1 MSNAGIKTSISNI
14 TNRLVLGLL
23 CISSPLFFA
32 SSTWGQT
39 ATTVKSK
46 PENQSVAAKNLEIEV
61 KNIDA
66 LIKQGNI
73 RELERILENQQASK
87 ESRILAIQALGKIG
101 KEAEIALDTLKKL
114 LTSLDKDIRTNSIEA
129 ISSIDA
135 TNAIDNLIKVLREDK
150 EPEAHQLA
158 AKALATVKDKAK
170 KAIPDLLTIAK
181 DKRITNVDARIA
193 AIQALTV
200 MELGKNKEAS
210 QILIEALDD
219 KAFLVRRHAIAALL
233 MMGSYGKPAYPKIID
248 LLADKNRSV
257 RRVAADALGNFAE
270 HIGSEAKTS
279 VPKLVE
285 VLKKDENFNVR
296 ASAAAALGKIDSDE
310 KEKEVIPALL
320 EALKVNYG
328 DNYDLLKNAADSLS
342 KIGVKIQEKAVIQGE
357 LSDGDLDITVKSF
370 EEAIKIL
377 NKPPYKSLDNYQKA
391 IKQQLDALKRIQTE
405 RKFIDNVLKNPSIMT
420 PIIYLLILL
429 VIFGLR
435 PLWLLKIDEF
445 LKPIDLKLP
454 IPGAPEIS
462 PRWLIFFK
470 YHPRVL
476 DAWVNRH
483 ITSVREEFE
492 EKNTVQDREVYI
504 PIPVV
509 LGGKTLPQ
517 LTGAS
522 LRAKFIKQRDCIL
535 IQGEGGVGKT
545 SLACQIAKWA
555 MADDE
560 NDRLTQHK
568 MLPVLIEQELDL
580 VTSEGKSALLAT
592 IQGQLQDLTNTSQ
605 PVSEEFLER
614 LLRDRRILV
623 IVDHFSEMSEA
634 TRKEIRPES
643 PNFPINAL
651 IVTSRF
657 EETLGHVTKT
667 IIKPMRIAGNR
678 LSSFMEAYLTQ
689 QGKRDLFTDSE
700 FFNACSRLSQM
711 VGQRNITALLAK
723 LYAEQLMAAKVEE
736 VRETN
741 LNLPDNIPNLMLSY
755 LNELNRSVTGDDKP
769 SDRNI
774 HQDAKAIAWECLQQY
789 LRPAPIKRQAALIA
803 LGGENAETRL
813 NYLEQRLHLIQTIG
827 AGQDQI
833 RFALDPLAEY
843 LAALHIIEKFG
854 TNENNWQMFIQKTKQ
869 ISGGADSVQGFLL
882 ALQDCYLC
890 QGTRTKFYEFVE
902 QQLIQDLESRV
913 VA

>member
-1 MSNAGIKTSISNI
+1 MHFI
-14 TNRLVLGLL
+14 TF
-23 CISSPLFFA
+23 IFA

-279 VPKLVE
+279 VTKLVE

-700 FFNACSRLSQM
+700 FFNACSRLSQWWDSAIL
-711 VGQRNITALLAK
+711 QHYWRN
-723 LYAEQLMAAKVEE
+723 YM
-736 VRETN
+736 
-741 LNLPDNIPNLMLSY
+741 PN
-755 LNELNRSVTGDDKP
+755 N
-769 SDRNI
+769 
-774 HQDAKAIAWECLQQY
+774 
-789 LRPAPIKRQAALIA
+789 
-803 LGGENAETRL
+803 
-813 NYLEQRLHLIQTIG
+813 
-827 AGQDQI
+827 
-833 RFALDPLAEY
+833 
-843 LAALHIIEKFG
+843 
-854 TNENNWQMFIQKTKQ
+854 
-869 ISGGADSVQGFLL
+869 
-882 ALQDCYLC
+882 
-890 QGTRTKFYEFVE
+890 
-902 QQLIQDLESRV
+902 
-913 VA
+913 